1 VAKAPS
7 DPKIGKGLSALLQIL
22 RSHGVTHYET
32 PELKLSL
39 GPPPARHAPT
49 AIDVSPEALAAELE
63 QDEEE
68 GDSRFLLERL
78 GGVHRAATQRSRR
91 RRC

>member
-1 VAKAPS
+1 
-7 DPKIGKGLSALLQIL
+7 
-22 RSHGVTHYET
+22 
-32 PELKLSL
+32 LKLSL

-78 GGVHRAATQRSRR
+78 GPKHFPPAKADPRR
-91 RRC
+91 NGGAQ